1 MQDQIN
7 QYSQEI
13 AEFAPANPAQLE
25 EFRIRYLGTKGIV
38 KDLFEQFKAV
48 SPEEKS
54 VLGKVLNQFKQLAE
68 AKYNEY
74 KEGFDSELKTEH
86 SELDLTLPGEGF
98 EVGSR
103 HQIGRA

>member
-7 QYSQEI
+7 QYLVEI
-13 AEFAPANPAQLE
+13 EEFAPANAAALE

-48 SPEEKS
+48 SAEEKR

-68 AKYNEY
+68 AK
-74 KEGFDSELKTEH
+74 
-86 SELDLTLPGEGF
+86 
-98 EVGSR
+98 
-103 HQIGRA
+103 